1 MSASCGLVDYSKDNF
16 WVLGED
22 NFWVL
27 GEDNF
32 WVLGDDNKSGA
43 GEVATDGERGLGW
56 FNAETRN
63 APLRLTRRGSLAG
76 NQP

>member
-1 MSASCGLVDYSKDNF
+1 MSASCGLVDYSKDIF
-16 WVLGED
+16 R
-22 NFWVL
+22 VL

-43 GEVATDGERGLGW
+43 GEVATDGDRGLGW
-56 FNAETRN
+56 LGPETRN